1 MCCVFVCMCCV
12 CVCMCCVCVCM
23 CCVCVCMCC
32 VCVVHVCV
40 HVLRM
45 CVHVGVCVYA
55 CVVYVCHV
63 QRDSPCPQRN
73 AVPNSALPLLPR
85 NELERVFLENLQFN
99 INVASS
105 AYAKYYFD
113 LRSLAE
119 DNGLS
124 SPNEYE
130 VLTQERAKKLE
141 VRYALCHGVHALS
154 CVCV

>member
-1 MCCVFVCMCCV
+1 MSTSRANQTSFLFVFPSLFTSFIVARIYFERLLHYAELDAHPCNWKRMTLGAILLASKVCDM
-12 CVCMCCVCVCM
+12 
-23 CCVCVCMCC
+23 
-32 VCVVHVCV
+32 
-40 HVLRM
+40 
-45 CVHVGVCVYA
+45 
-55 CVVYVCHV
+55 
-63 QRDSPCPQRN
+63 
-73 AVPNSALPLLPR
+73 

-141 VRYALCHGVHALS
+141 ALS
-154 CVCV
+154 RVAENRFGQSTIKKSASTEPLSLKKIAVLM